1 MFPAEERTQSMGF
14 MIRQI
19 RYLSIA
25 GLLLLAFASVGFAQY
40 TMDLTGVGDGA
51 NADGVYVSPY
61 YGTITEAG
69 STVYTGYMICD
80 DFNTES
86 YLDTPWSAGST
97 NAGALNGDQKFT
109 ASTYVDP
116 FSTTNTVTDQQAYDA
131 VAWLANGLL
140 SASNVTNPTAQ
151 TNYSFAIWDIFDGEA
166 IDPSGGAA
174 ALIAEA
180 FAAAK
185 GGYVGSDTTVY
196 TANPLGASQ
205 EFLVVSTPEAPLPA
219 TLAVELSALVGL
231 IFLMRRRLVRA

>member
-1 MFPAEERTQSMGF
+1 
-14 MIRQI
+14 MIRQV

-25 GLLLLAFASVGFAQY
+25 GLLLLVFASVGFAQY
-40 TMDLTGVGDGA
+40 TIDLTGVGDGA

-61 YGTITEAG
+61 WGTISEGG
-69 STVYTGYMICD
+69 SIIYTGYLICD

-86 YLDTPWSAGST
+86 YPDDPWSAGST

-109 ASTYVDP
+109 ASSYSDP
-116 FSTTNTVTDQQAYDA
+116 FATTTDTVTDQQAYDA

-140 SASNVTNPTAQ
+140 ASPNVTDATAQ

-166 IDPSGGAA
+166 IDPDGGAA
-174 ALIAEA
+174 SLIAAA

-196 TANPLGASQ
+196 TPSPLGASQ
-205 EFLVVSTPEAPLPA
+205 EFLVVSTPEASLPA
-219 TLAVELSALVGL
+219 TLAVELSALAGL
-231 IFLMRRRLVRA
+231 IFLMRRRLVRP